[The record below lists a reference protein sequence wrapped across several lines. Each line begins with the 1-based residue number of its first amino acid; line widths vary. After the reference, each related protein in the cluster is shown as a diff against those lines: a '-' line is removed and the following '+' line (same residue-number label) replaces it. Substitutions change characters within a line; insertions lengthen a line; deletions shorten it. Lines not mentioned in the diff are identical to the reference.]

1 MAFRDEGDRSEQSGP
16 PGGPAADSGDLLR
29 WVLAG
34 QEARSAGALDLVAEA
49 LANAVRLTSD
59 SKLAAQLWDDLG
71 HVRWDQKRYDEA
83 VEAFRESIF
92 RDGHF
97 AGPWHDIA
105 QIRLAEG
112 DAKAALESI
121 REAIR
126 RNPVRA
132 KYWNTRGR
140 IEIHLDRAA
149 EAVTSLM
156 RHLRLDP
163 ESAAG
168 WANLAL
174 AYLKQARYAD
184 ARSACRRSIELDPSE
199 AALKVLDEKSAAQL
213 RRLLA
218 QGADLENG

>member
-1 MAFRDEGDRSEQSGP
+1 MPFRDDAERSEQGNT
-16 PGGPAADSGDLLR
+16 PGQPAADSGDLYR
-29 WVLAG
+29 WLLAAEKA
-34 QEARSAGALDLVAEA
+34 QEAGALDLAAEA
-49 LANAVRLTSD
+49 FANAMRLTSD
-59 SKLAAQLWDDLG
+59 SKLAAQIWDSVG

-92 RDGHF
+92 RDGTF

-132 KYWNTRGR
+132 KYWNTLGV
-140 IEIHLDRAA
+140 IEIRLGRSAQ
-149 EAVTSLM
+149 AVASL
-156 RHLRLDP
+156 RHHVELDP
-163 ESAAG
+163 DSAAG

-174 AYLKQARYAD
+174 AYLKQDRYGD
-184 ARSACRRSIELDPSE
+184 AGSACRRSVELDPSR
-199 AALKVLDEKSAAQL
+199 AALDALDEKSTA
-213 RRLLA
+213 RLLQLA
-218 QGADLENG
+218 CAGSGSR